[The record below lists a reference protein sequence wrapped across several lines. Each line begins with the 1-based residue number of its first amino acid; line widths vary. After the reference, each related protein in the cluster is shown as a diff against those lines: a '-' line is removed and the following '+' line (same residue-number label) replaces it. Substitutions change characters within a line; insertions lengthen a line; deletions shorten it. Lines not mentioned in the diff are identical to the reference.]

1 MPQNSSAR
9 YFQDNKERLQIKA
22 RGRYQ
27 SLSKKKK
34 RESDN
39 MVLKDRNICWKMKRK
54 NQKTKYEKKRR
65 VIIERN
71 YFYLENLF
79 FLRVGLGEEAS

>member
-9 YFQDNKERLQIKA
+9 YYQDNKERLQIKA

-34 RESDN
+34 
-39 MVLKDRNICWKMKRK
+39 KK
-54 NQKTKYEKKRR
+54 EKAT
-65 VIIERN
+65 IW
-71 YFYLENLF
+71 
-79 FLRVGLGEEAS
+79 S

>member
-9 YFQDNKERLQIKA
+9 YYQDNKERLQIKA

-34 RESDN
+34 
-39 MVLKDRNICWKMKRK
+39 K
-54 NQKTKYEKKRR
+54 EKAT
-65 VIIERN
+65 IW
-71 YFYLENLF
+71 
-79 FLRVGLGEEAS
+79 S